1 MNVTTARPRRTG
13 STDSATRTKLLDA
26 AEKLLRQEGYAA
38 VTSRRVGNEA
48 GVKPQLVHYYWSSMD
63 DLFIEIFRR
72 RAEQNLA
79 RFEQA
84 IAADG
89 SLRNLWRMNL
99 DPRGAQFTI
108 EFVAL
113 ANHRKAIGGEIA
125 KYATRFRVAQLEALR
140 NALKMAGVE
149 QDELSPTTI
158 LLLMTGLSQILALEQ
173 GFGFSEGHAEVLA
186 EIDAWLLSIG
196 A

>member
-1 MNVTTARPRRTG
+1 
-13 STDSATRTKLLDA
+13 LDA
-26 AEKLLRQEGYAA
+26 AERLLREEGYAA
-38 VTSRRVGNEA
+38 VTSRRVGAEA

-84 IAADG
+84 LALDG
-89 SLRNLWRMNL
+89 SLRNLWKMNF

-113 ANHRKAIGGEIA
+113 ANHRKAIQGEIA
-125 KYATRFRVAQLEALR
+125 KYAARFRAAQLEALR
-140 NALKMAGVE
+140 NALHAAGIAE
-149 QDELSPTTI
+149 DELPPTTI
-158 LLLMTGLSQILALEQ
+158 LLLMTGLSQILAIEQ
-173 GFGFSEGHAEVLA
+173 GFGFSDGHAEVLA
-186 EIDAWLLSIG
+186 EIEAWLLSIG

>member
-1 MNVTTARPRRTG
+1 MSAPHPRRTG
-13 STDSATRTKLLDA
+13 SAESASRMKLLDA
-26 AEKLLRQEGYAA
+26 AERLLREEGYAA
-38 VTSRRVGNEA
+38 VTSRRVGAEA

-84 IAADG
+84 LALDG
-89 SLRNLWRMNL
+89 SLRNLWKMNF

-113 ANHRKAIGGEIA
+113 ANHRKAIQGEIA
-125 KYATRFRVAQLEALR
+125 KYAARFRAAQLEALR
-140 NALKMAGVE
+140 NALHAAGIAE
-149 QDELSPTTI
+149 DELPPTTI
-158 LLLMTGLSQILALEQ
+158 LLLMTGLSQILAIEQ
-173 GFGFSEGHAEVLA
+173 GFGFSDGHAEVLA
-186 EIDAWLLSIG
+186 EIEAWLLSIG

>member
-1 MNVTTARPRRTG
+1 MTSPRPRRTG

-26 AEKLLRQEGYAA
+26 AEKLLREEGYAA
-38 VTSRRVGNEA
+38 VTSRRVGTEA

-79 RFEQA
+79 RFEEA
-84 IAADG
+84 ITADG
-89 SLRNLWRMNL
+89 SLRNLWKMNL

-125 KYATRFRVAQLEALR
+125 KYATRFRIAQQQALQ
-140 NALKMAGVE
+140 NALKAAGVE